1 MGEQPST
8 PPALPRRGMLGVVGA
23 GFWLVLLWLPSLLL
37 LLLPVQLASLGG
49 PAAEEEEAVEGAGE
63 REEQVDGG
71 SQGSRTHASQ
81 VSSGSSP
88 ALALPCHAEEEVW

>member
-37 LLLPVQLASLGG
+37 LLPVRLASLGG
-49 PAAEEEEAVEGAGE
+49 PAAEEEEAVEGAGKQGE
-63 REEQVDGG
+63 QEEGG

-88 ALALPCHAEEEVW
+88 TLALPCRATEVW